1 MFYVV
6 VLCIVW
12 YSKPKSPVWRWL
24 ICFTMW
30 VATLSQSLSLIPVY
44 HSTAWC
50 CQDVVTCHWT
60 SIHFCLE
67 GCNDTLQ
74 GVRCRSLFIHL
85 IMEFICALTLLLDIA
100 RHILRKRWMSS
111 YVISCLNRRVGPPLP
126 RTSSKSGPWMHQA
139 THTYSSQHYTHVHI
153 VSTAWVAFQAVLG
166 TSLCLKLIPEQ

>member
-1 MFYVV
+1 
-6 VLCIVW
+6 
-12 YSKPKSPVWRWL
+12 
-24 ICFTMW
+24 MW
-30 VATLSQSLSLIPVY
+30 VATLSRSLSLIPVY

-100 RHILRKRWMSS
+100 RHILRKRWMFS
-111 YVISCLNRRVGPPLP
+111 YVISCLNRWVSPLLP

-139 THTYSSQHYTHVHI
+139 THTYSSQHYTHVHSLHCLSSFSGCVRNFPMLEAHPRTI
-153 VSTAWVAFQAVLG
+153 RVSANSTTFH
-166 TSLCLKLIPEQ
+166 